1 MTYNQ
6 DSRTGRAS
14 SDDNDGDTYNEASIG
29 LISEQP
35 RKSSHKELCSKR
47 LLIILLIISN
57 AVWIVVISRT
67 WYGTRDLLETCGN
80 NKYPADFVSKEP
92 VPLKLKITNFDDLL
106 RYNTTSQQV
115 YREMDPS
122 LPQYFGTPS
131 PAIDEAWEKLLHY
144 QYPAVSDE
152 EIASN
157 AALSFLSTDKH
168 PVTGKYYGALD
179 VFHNLHCLNMV
190 RKHIDKDYNG
200 GDHMKKKKKKKK
212 RHGKGMDM
220 ESSFDAAAMDHLYH
234 CMNHIRQSLQC
245 RPDLSPAA
253 MHVFQDTDGSQFFLG
268 NAKSHSC
275 YDWQSIMDWAAA
287 RESTL
292 GYTQP
297 VD

>member
-1 MTYNQ
+1 M
-6 DSRTGRAS
+6 
-14 SDDNDGDTYNEASIG
+14 
-29 LISEQP
+29 L
-35 RKSSHKELCSKR
+35 
-47 LLIILLIISN
+47 
-57 AVWIVVISRT
+57 VVISNVVWIAVISWT
-67 WYGTRDLLETCGN
+67 WYKTRDLLESCGSN
-80 NKYPADFVSKEP
+80 NYPADFVSKEP
-92 VPLKLKITNFDDLL
+92 VPLKLKTTNFDDLL
-106 RYNTTSQQV
+106 RYNTTSHQV

-122 LPQYFGTPS
+122 LPEYFGTPS
-131 PAIDEAWEKLLHY
+131 PAIDAAWEKLLRY

-157 AALSFLSTDKH
+157 PALSFASTDKH

-190 RKHIDKDYNG
+190 RRHIDRDYYG
-200 GDHMKKKKKKKK
+200 GGHMMMKKKKK
-212 RHGKGMDM
+212 RHGKRMNM

-253 MHVFQDTDGSQFFLG
+253 MHVFLDTDGSQFFLG

-275 YDWQSIMDWAAA
+275 YDWQSIMDWAEA

-297 VD
+297 IN

>member
-1 MTYNQ
+1 MAYNQ
-6 DSRTGRAS
+6 DSRIGRTS
-14 SDDNDGDTYNEASIG
+14 SDDNDGDNYNEANIG
-29 LISEQP
+29 LISELP
-35 RKSSHKELCSKR
+35 RKSSRKELCSKT
-47 LLIILLIISN
+47 LLIMLVIISN
-57 AVWIVVISRT
+57 VVWITVISGT
-67 WYGTRDLLETCGN
+67 WYGARDMLERCGI
-80 NKYPADFVSKEP
+80 NKYPADFVSNEP
-92 VPLKLKITNFDDLL
+92 VPLKLKTTNFDDLL
-106 RYNTTSQQV
+106 RYNTTSHQV

-122 LPQYFGTPS
+122 LPQYFGNPS
-131 PAIDEAWEKLLHY
+131 PAIDATWKKLLRY

-157 AALSFLSTDKH
+157 PALSFTSTDKH

-190 RKHIDKDYNG
+190 RRHIDKDYYG
-200 GDHMKKKKKKKK
+200 GGHIKK
-212 RHGKGMDM
+212 RHGKGMNM

-253 MHVFQDTDGSQFFLG
+253 MHVFLDTDESEFFLG

-275 YDWQSIMDWAAA
+275 YDWQSIMDWAEA

-297 VD
+297 ID